1 MKTRVSLKYFVSYC
15 RFQNLAATNNFDFFG
30 KNFSHKRI
38 LPVKNKK
45 NEHHHWILCTRTS
58 LSTEFQPKLTILT
71 FWIKFVWKWCF
82 RSKTKKVNITTELSI
97 FELILEPN
105 FSLNWQ
111 FWFFGSNLPKKG
123 ISGQKQIK
131 SVSPMNCA
139 YLN

>member
-15 RFQNLAATNNFDFFG
+15 RFQNSAATNNFDFFG
-30 KNFSHKRI
+30 KNFSQKRI
-38 LPVKNKK
+38 LSVKNKK

-82 RSKTKKVNITTELSI
+82 RSKTKKVNTTTELSI

-131 SVSPMNCA
+131 SVSPLNCA